1 MVSLILTDRYYSH
14 FTDGETE
21 AQSGVVDLSRSQL
34 MELRLTQVYGL
45 KHLRQEGRREEWPRA
60 KNLELQD

>member
-1 MVSLILTDRYYSH
+1 MYYSN
-14 FTDGETE
+14 FTDEETE

-45 KHLRQEGRREEWPRA
+45 KHLMQEDRREEWPRA